1 MRDIEIHY
9 NPYKMKTTMRIE
21 GIDVCQSS
29 DYSSIKEFI
38 EHNIPLQTWIEPI
51 PYLNWNGFVD
61 EISDPENNDEV
72 HIIFS
77 GRKIDFQD
85 LQYAIEAQ
93 NAKRSEDTRVRY
105 QYEHKKVLDDKILS
119 QNIEEVVRE
128 LKSDRFRKLVK
139 QRKTQGL
146 NEKYKDLD
154 TNYKRAKEN
163 EFYIVFAGV
172 YSSGKSTLLNALIR
186 HDVLPTSSQT
196 CTSKNCRIKHNP
208 SLKNSIALT
217 CYDDDKNVVIPKQI
231 FNNDKEC
238 AEEFLKIS
246 PVEETEI
253 QELYINV
260 STMELEVDL
269 SHLYP
274 KDVSDD
280 KFTIVLIDTPGMDSA
295 QSSKNGNNRH
305 AETAL
310 EAIGMDSKPMILLC
324 ADANKYED
332 KSIGEFMR
340 EIIEQSKKEESG
352 FNDRFLFLMNKSDAI
367 EYKKQYKESAENTK
381 KRFAEYLTDP
391 SKWGI
396 GEDEEEKEM
405 QRMAEDASHF
415 VPRIFMTAARVAYAI
430 EKEAIEE
437 DDDDSEM
444 DALYETYRVFRKKVC
459 KSTPDPDYCLA
470 EYCDIPNYRKSE
482 IEIEYKNSLQ
492 KDNVQATKL
501 QCGLV
506 SVESAIKDYINRY
519 AYPIKVR
526 DLLETFEDILDDVN
540 SFTNATLEQLKQAKL
555 ELGEKNGERKEVSR
569 RKESAE
575 EKTAALKV
583 AQDKINRKLKE
594 LNGIEFDFTES
605 REVIQE
611 FVRKIHANE
620 DVKYFNDNA
629 HSGINTGQKSH
640 AEVEA
645 DIVLR
650 VNRIKKFI
658 DNKLCEINKALESI
672 KKQYDDQIKKI
683 FEVVRGTVEELE
695 KAGTLNQGEYKFT
708 DSVWWK
714 VTFGNIS
721 SEQLI
726 SDVKSSIVDGT
737 TRIVQTRNNKKDEW
751 RSSGNPFKWIGSH
764 FMDDYIG
771 VEEKID
777 GSYKAEKVT
786 QCISTYLTD
795 LYYKREQM
803 EKVAIQNLETKKQ
816 EVDNLVKRICEEVK
830 DFLEDVENQE
840 VRIEGL
846 SDSIETLNREIQK
859 SSELYAWLNCLKT
872 KIEEE

>member
-9 NPYKMKTTMRIE
+9 NPYKMKTTMCIE

-154 TNYKRAKEN
+154 ANYKRAKEN

-208 SLKNSIALT
+208 LLKNSIALT

-238 AEEFLKIS
+238 AQEFLKIS

-391 SKWGI
+391 SKWNI
-396 GEDEEEKEM
+396 GGDEEEM

-437 DDDDSEM
+437 DNDDSEM
-444 DALYETYRVFRKKVC
+444 DALYETYRAFRKKVC

-492 KDNVQATKL
+492 KDKVQATKL

-540 SFTNATLEQLKQAKL
+540 SFTNATLAQLKQAKV

-569 RKESAE
+569 RKENAE
-575 EKTAALKV
+575 EKIAALEIAKE
-583 AQDKINRKLKE
+583 KINLKAQE
-594 LNGIEFDFTES
+594 LEKIQFDSEKMNGEMKRIL
-605 REVIQE
+605 REINTDSDIQ
-611 FVRKIHANE
+611 
-620 DVKYFNDNA
+620 YFRA
-629 HSGINTGQKSH
+629 HYYSGVNTGQKSRY
-640 AEVEA
+640 EVEA
-645 DIVLR
+645 DIKS
-650 VNRIKKFI
+650 RISNIKRLLDSKVY
-658 DNKLCEINKALESI
+658 EIKQVLESV
-672 KKQYDDQIKKI
+672 KKEYDNQSQEI
-683 FEVVRGTVEELE
+683 FNMVRDTVSELVN
-695 KAGTLNQGEYKFT
+695 AGVLNQGEYKFT

-714 VTFGNIS
+714 MNLGDIS
-721 SEQLI
+721 SAQLI
-726 SDVKSSIVDGT
+726 SDVKTTVVDRT
-737 TRIVQTRNNKKDEW
+737 TRIVQTRNKKKEEW
-751 RSSGNPFKWIGSH
+751 SSSLNPFKWIGSR

-771 VEEKID
+771 VEKKVA
-777 GSYKAEKVT
+777 GSYKTEKAM
-786 QCISTYLTD
+786 QRINDYIND
-795 LYYKREQM
+795 LDEKSKQM
-803 EKVAIQNLETKKQ
+803 EEDFKNNLEIKKMEVGDLVNRILQ
-816 EVDNLVKRICEEVK
+816 EVKN
-830 DFLEDVENQE
+830 FLEDVKNQE
-840 VRIEGL
+840 LRIESL
-846 SDSIETLNREIQK
+846 SDSIENLDGEIQK
-859 SSELYAWLNCLKT
+859 NNEMYLWLNHLKT

>member
-1 MRDIEIHY
+1 
-9 NPYKMKTTMRIE
+9 MRIE

-208 SLKNSIALT
+208 SLKNKIALT

-231 FNNDKEC
+231 FDTDKEC

-391 SKWGI
+391 SKWNI
-396 GEDEEEKEM
+396 GGDEEEM

-444 DALYETYRVFRKKVC
+444 DALYETYRAFRKKVC

-492 KDNVQATKL
+492 KDKVQATKL

-540 SFTNATLEQLKQAKL
+540 SFTNATLARLKQAKV

-569 RKESAE
+569 RKENAE
-575 EKTAALKV
+575 EKIAALEI
-583 AQDKINRKLKE
+583 AQEKIRVKLDE
-594 LNGIEFDFTES
+594 LDSIHFDSEKLGNAIKRFI
-605 REVIQE
+605 RETNENTDIQ
-611 FVRKIHANE
+611 
-620 DVKYFNDNA
+620 YFRE
-629 HSGINTGQKSH
+629 HIYSGVNTGQKSRN
-640 AEVEA
+640 EVEA
-645 DIVLR
+645 DISSR
-650 VNRIKKFI
+650 IYRIKRLF
-658 DNKLCEINKALESI
+658 DSNLCKTNEVLEDM
-672 KKQYDDQIKKI
+672 KKQYDNQIQRI
-683 FEVVRGTVEELE
+683 FNVVRDSVAELE
-695 KAGTLNQGEYKFT
+695 NAGVFSQGEYKFT

-714 VTFGNIS
+714 VTLGNIS
-721 SEQLI
+721 SDQLI
-726 SDVKSSIVDGT
+726 SDVRVSIVDRT
-737 TRIVQTRNNKKDEW
+737 TRTRRVRNAKKDEW
-751 RSSGNPFKWIGSH
+751 GSSWNPFKKFGSL
-764 FMDDYIG
+764 FMESE
-771 VEEKID
+771 VEVEKKVD
-777 GSYKAEKVT
+777 GSYKTTQIMSRIINYTRDIEEKGKQMQNSFVENLDKQKEKVNELVDR
-786 QCISTYLTD
+786 IL
-795 LYYKREQM
+795 K
-803 EKVAIQNLETKKQ
+803 
-816 EVDNLVKRICEEVK
+816 EVSN
-830 DFLEDVENQE
+830 FLEDIRNQE
-840 VRIEGL
+840 MRIESLGG
-846 SDSIETLNREIQK
+846 SIIQLDEEIRNCNIT
-859 SSELYAWLNCLKT
+859 YAWLNSLKR
-872 KIEEE
+872 KIEEV

>member
-51 PYLNWNGFVD
+51 PYLNWNGFVN

-72 HIIFS
+72 RIIFS

-85 LQYAIEAQ
+85 LQYTIEAQ

-119 QNIEEVVRE
+119 QNIEEVVCE

-208 SLKNSIALT
+208 SLKNKIALT

-231 FNNDKEC
+231 FDTDKEC
-238 AEEFLKIS
+238 AEEFLRIS
-246 PVEETEI
+246 PVEVAEI
-253 QELYINV
+253 QESYINV

-295 QSSKNGNNRH
+295 QSSKNGSNRH

-391 SKWGI
+391 SKWNI
-396 GEDEEEKEM
+396 GGDEEEM

-430 EKEAIEE
+430 EKEAIKE

-444 DALYETYRVFRKKVC
+444 DALYETYRAFRKKVC

-492 KDNVQATKL
+492 KDKVQATKL

-540 SFTNATLEQLKQAKL
+540 SFTNATLAQLKQAKI
-555 ELGEKNGERKEVSR
+555 ELGEKSGERKEVSR
-569 RKESAE
+569 RKENAE
-575 EKTAALKV
+575 EKIAALEI
-583 AQDKINRKLKE
+583 AQEKIRVKLDE
-594 LNGIEFDFTES
+594 LDGIHFDSEKLGNAIKGFISE
-605 REVIQE
+605 I
-611 FVRKIHANE
+611 NE
-620 DVKYFNDNA
+620 NTDVQYFRA
-629 HSGINTGQKSH
+629 HIYSGVNTGQKSRN
-640 AEVEA
+640 EVES
-645 DIVLR
+645 DINSR
-650 VNRIKKFI
+650 IYRIKRLFDSNLYKT
-658 DNKLCEINKALESI
+658 NEVLEDM
-672 KKQYDDQIKKI
+672 KKQYDNQIQRI
-683 FEVVRGTVEELE
+683 FNVVRDSVAELE
-695 KAGTLNQGEYKFT
+695 NAGVFSQGEYKFT

-714 VTFGNIS
+714 VTLGNIS
-721 SEQLI
+721 SDQLI
-726 SDVKSSIVDGT
+726 SDVRVSIVDRT
-737 TRIVQTRNNKKDEW
+737 TRTRRVRNAKKDEW
-751 RSSGNPFKWIGSH
+751 GSSWNPFKKFGSL
-764 FMDDYIG
+764 FMESE
-771 VEEKID
+771 VEVEKKVD
-777 GSYKAEKVT
+777 GSYKTTQIMSRIINYTRDIEEKGKQMQNSFVENLNKQKEKVNELVDR
-786 QCISTYLTD
+786 IL
-795 LYYKREQM
+795 K
-803 EKVAIQNLETKKQ
+803 
-816 EVDNLVKRICEEVK
+816 EVSN
-830 DFLEDVENQE
+830 FLEDIRNQE
-840 VRIEGL
+840 MRIESLGG
-846 SDSIETLNREIQK
+846 SIIQLDEEIRNCNIT
-859 SSELYAWLNCLKT
+859 YAWLNSLKR
-872 KIEEE
+872 KIEEV

>member
-391 SKWGI
+391 SKWNI
-396 GEDEEEKEM
+396 GGDEEEM

-444 DALYETYRVFRKKVC
+444 DALYETYRAFRKKVC

-470 EYCDIPNYRKSE
+470 EYCDIPDYRKSE

-492 KDNVQATKL
+492 KDKVQATKL

-540 SFTNATLEQLKQAKL
+540 SFTNATLAQLKQAKV

-569 RKESAE
+569 RKENAE
-575 EKTAALKV
+575 EKIAALEI
-583 AQDKINRKLKE
+583 AQEKIRVKLDE
-594 LNGIEFDFTES
+594 LDSIHFDSEKLGNAIKGFI
-605 REVIQE
+605 REI
-611 FVRKIHANE
+611 NE
-620 DVKYFNDNA
+620 NTDVQYFRE
-629 HSGINTGQKSH
+629 HIYSGVNTGQKSRN
-640 AEVEA
+640 EVEA
-645 DIVLR
+645 DINSR
-650 VNRIKKFI
+650 IFRIKRLF
-658 DNKLCEINKALESI
+658 DSNLCKTNDVLEDM
-672 KKQYDDQIKKI
+672 KKQYDNQIQRI
-683 FEVVRGTVEELE
+683 FNVVRDSVAELE
-695 KAGTLNQGEYKFT
+695 NAGVFNQGEYKFT

-714 VTFGNIS
+714 VTLGNIS
-721 SEQLI
+721 SDQLI
-726 SDVKSSIVDGT
+726 SDVRVSIVNRT
-737 TRIVQTRNNKKDEW
+737 TRTRRVRNVKKDEW
-751 RSSGNPFKWIGSH
+751 GSSWNLFKKFGSL
-764 FMDDYIG
+764 FMESE
-771 VEEKID
+771 VEVVKKVD
-777 GSYKAEKVT
+777 GSYKTTQIMNRIINYTRDIDEKGKQMQNNFVENLNKQKEKVNELVDR
-786 QCISTYLTD
+786 IL
-795 LYYKREQM
+795 K
-803 EKVAIQNLETKKQ
+803 
-816 EVDNLVKRICEEVK
+816 EVSN
-830 DFLEDVENQE
+830 FLEDIRNQE
-840 VRIEGL
+840 IRIESLGG
-846 SDSIETLNREIQK
+846 SIMQLDEEIQK
-859 SSELYAWLNCLKT
+859 GNMTYAWLNSLKR
-872 KIEEE
+872 KIEEV

>member
-196 CTSKNCRIKHNP
+196 CTSKNCRIKHNS
-208 SLKNSIALT
+208 SLKNKIALT

-231 FNNDKEC
+231 FDTDKEC

-391 SKWGI
+391 SKWNI
-396 GEDEEEKEM
+396 GGDEEEM

-444 DALYETYRVFRKKVC
+444 DALYETYRAFRKKVC

-492 KDNVQATKL
+492 KDKVQATKL

-540 SFTNATLEQLKQAKL
+540 SFTNATLARLKQAKV

-569 RKESAE
+569 RKENAE
-575 EKTAALKV
+575 EKIAALEI
-583 AQDKINRKLKE
+583 AQEKIRVKLDE
-594 LNGIEFDFTES
+594 LDSIHFDSEKLGNAIKRFI
-605 REVIQE
+605 RETNENTDIQ
-611 FVRKIHANE
+611 
-620 DVKYFNDNA
+620 YFRE
-629 HSGINTGQKSH
+629 HIYSGVNTGQKSRN
-640 AEVEA
+640 EVEA
-645 DIVLR
+645 DISSR
-650 VNRIKKFI
+650 IYRIKRLF
-658 DNKLCEINKALESI
+658 DSNLCKTNEVLEDM
-672 KKQYDDQIKKI
+672 KKQYDNQIQRI
-683 FEVVRGTVEELE
+683 FNVVRDSVAELE
-695 KAGTLNQGEYKFT
+695 NAGVFSQGEYKFT

-714 VTFGNIS
+714 VTLGNIS
-721 SEQLI
+721 SDQLI
-726 SDVKSSIVDGT
+726 SDVRVSIVDRT
-737 TRIVQTRNNKKDEW
+737 TRTRRVRNAKKDEW
-751 RSSGNPFKWIGSH
+751 GSSWNPFKKFGSL
-764 FMDDYIG
+764 FMESE
-771 VEEKID
+771 VEVEKKVD
-777 GSYKAEKVT
+777 GSYKTTQIMSRIINYTRDIEEKGKQMQNSFVENLDKQKEKVNELVDR
-786 QCISTYLTD
+786 IL
-795 LYYKREQM
+795 K
-803 EKVAIQNLETKKQ
+803 
-816 EVDNLVKRICEEVK
+816 EVSN
-830 DFLEDVENQE
+830 FLEDIRNQE
-840 VRIEGL
+840 MRIESLGG
-846 SDSIETLNREIQK
+846 SIIQLDEEIRNCNIT
-859 SSELYAWLNCLKT
+859 YAWLNSLKR
-872 KIEEE
+872 KIEEV

>member
-208 SLKNSIALT
+208 SLKNKIALT

-231 FNNDKEC
+231 FDTDKEC

-391 SKWGI
+391 SKWNI
-396 GEDEEEKEM
+396 GGDEEEM

-444 DALYETYRVFRKKVC
+444 DALYETYRAFRKKVC

-492 KDNVQATKL
+492 KDKVQATKL

-540 SFTNATLEQLKQAKL
+540 SFTNATLARLKQAKV

-569 RKESAE
+569 RKENAE
-575 EKTAALKV
+575 EKIAALEI
-583 AQDKINRKLKE
+583 AQEKIRVKLDE
-594 LNGIEFDFTES
+594 LDSIHFDSEKLGNAIKGFI
-605 REVIQE
+605 RETNENTDIQ
-611 FVRKIHANE
+611 
-620 DVKYFNDNA
+620 YFRE
-629 HSGINTGQKSH
+629 HIYSGVNTGQKSRN
-640 AEVEA
+640 EVEA
-645 DIVLR
+645 DISSR
-650 VNRIKKFI
+650 IYRIKRLF
-658 DNKLCEINKALESI
+658 DSNLCKTNEVLEDM
-672 KKQYDDQIKKI
+672 KKQYDNQIQRI
-683 FEVVRGTVEELE
+683 FNVVRDSVAELE
-695 KAGTLNQGEYKFT
+695 NAGVFSQGEYKFT

-714 VTFGNIS
+714 VTLGNIS
-721 SEQLI
+721 SDQLI
-726 SDVKSSIVDGT
+726 SDVRVSIVDRT
-737 TRIVQTRNNKKDEW
+737 TRTRRVRNAKKDEW
-751 RSSGNPFKWIGSH
+751 GSSWNPFKKFGSL
-764 FMDDYIG
+764 FMESE
-771 VEEKID
+771 VEVEKKVD
-777 GSYKAEKVT
+777 GSYKTTQIMSRIINYTRDIEEKGKQMQNSFVENLDKQKEKVNELVDR
-786 QCISTYLTD
+786 IL
-795 LYYKREQM
+795 K
-803 EKVAIQNLETKKQ
+803 
-816 EVDNLVKRICEEVK
+816 EVSN
-830 DFLEDVENQE
+830 FLEDIRNQE
-840 VRIEGL
+840 IDE
-846 SDSIETLNREIQK
+846 EIRNCNIT
-859 SSELYAWLNCLKT
+859 YAWLNSLKR
-872 KIEEE
+872 KIEEV

>member
-196 CTSKNCRIKHNP
+196 CTSKNCRIKHNS
-208 SLKNSIALT
+208 SLKNKIALT

-231 FNNDKEC
+231 FDTDKEC
-238 AEEFLKIS
+238 AEEFLRIS
-246 PVEETEI
+246 PVEVAEI
-253 QELYINV
+253 QESYINV

-295 QSSKNGNNRH
+295 QSSKNGSNRH
-305 AETAL
+305 AKTAL
-310 EAIGMDSKPMILLC
+310 EAIGMDSKPMVILC
-324 ADANKYED
+324 ADANKYQD

-352 FNDRFLFLMNKSDAI
+352 FNDRFLFLMNKSDLI

-381 KRFAEYLTDP
+381 KRFAEYLIDP
-391 SKWGI
+391 SKWNI
-396 GEDEEEKEM
+396 GGDEEEM

-430 EKEAIEE
+430 EKEAIEA

-444 DALYETYRVFRKKVC
+444 DALYETYRAFRKKVC

-492 KDNVQATKL
+492 KDKVQATKL
-501 QCGLV
+501 QCGLI
-506 SVESAIKDYINRY
+506 SVEFAIKDYINRY

-540 SFTNATLEQLKQAKL
+540 SFTNATLAQLKQAKI

-575 EKTAALKV
+575 EKIAALEIAKE
-583 AQDKINRKLKE
+583 KINLKAQE
-594 LNGIEFDFTES
+594 LEKIQFDSEKMNGEMKRIL
-605 REVIQE
+605 REINTDSDIQ
-611 FVRKIHANE
+611 
-620 DVKYFNDNA
+620 YFRA
-629 HSGINTGQKSH
+629 HCYSGVNTGQKSRY
-640 AEVEA
+640 EVEA
-645 DIVLR
+645 DIKS
-650 VNRIKKFI
+650 RISNIKRLLDSKVY
-658 DNKLCEINKALESI
+658 EIKHVLESI
-672 KKQYDDQIKKI
+672 KKEYDNQSQEI
-683 FEVVRGTVEELE
+683 FNMVRDTVSELVN
-695 KAGTLNQGEYKFT
+695 AGVLNQGEYKFT

-714 VTFGNIS
+714 MNLGDIS
-721 SEQLI
+721 SAQLI
-726 SDVKSSIVDGT
+726 SDVKTTVVDRT
-737 TRIVQTRNNKKDEW
+737 TRIVQTRNKKKEEW
-751 RSSGNPFKWIGSH
+751 SSSFNPFKWIGSH

-771 VEEKID
+771 VEKKVA
-777 GSYKAEKVT
+777 GSYKTEKAM
-786 QCISTYLTD
+786 QRINDYIND
-795 LYYKREQM
+795 LDEKSKQM
-803 EKVAIQNLETKKQ
+803 EEDFKNNLEIKKMEVGDLVNRILQ
-816 EVDNLVKRICEEVK
+816 EVKN
-830 DFLEDVENQE
+830 FLEDVKNQE
-840 VRIEGL
+840 LRIESL
-846 SDSIETLNREIQK
+846 SDSIENLDGEIQK
-859 SSELYAWLNCLKT
+859 NNEMYLWLNHLKT

>member
-1 MRDIEIHY
+1 MKDIEIHY
-9 NPYKMKTTMRIE
+9 NPYKMKTTMYIE

-29 DYSSIKEFI
+29 DYSSIREFI
-38 EHNIPLQTWIEPI
+38 ENGIPLQTWIEPI

-85 LQYAIEAQ
+85 LQHSIDAQ

-105 QYEHKKVLDDKILS
+105 QYEHKKVLDDRVLS
-119 QNIEEVVRE
+119 QNIEEVVHE
-128 LKSDRFRKLVK
+128 LKSDRFRKLVE

-146 NEKYKDLD
+146 NKKYKDLEL
-154 TNYKRAKEN
+154 NYKRAKEN

-172 YSSGKSTLLNALIR
+172 YSSGKSTLLNVLMR

-208 SLKNSIALT
+208 SLKKRIALT
-217 CYDDDKNVVIPKQI
+217 CYDNDKNVVIPKQI
-231 FNNDKEC
+231 FDNDKEC
-238 AEEFLKIS
+238 AEEFLRIS

-253 QELYINV
+253 QGSYINV

-295 QSSKNGNNRH
+295 QSSKNGSNRH

-310 EAIGMDSKPMILLC
+310 EAIGMDSKPMVILC
-324 ADANKYED
+324 ADANKYQD

-352 FNDRFLFLMNKSDAI
+352 FNDRFLFLMNKSDLI

-391 SKWGI
+391 SKWNI
-396 GEDEEEKEM
+396 GGDEEEI
-405 QRMAEDASHF
+405 QRIADDASHF

-430 EKEAIEE
+430 EKGAIEDDE
-437 DDDDSEM
+437 DDCEI

-459 KSTPDPDYCLA
+459 KSIPDSDYCLA

-492 KDNVQATKL
+492 QKDKVQATKL

-526 DLLETFEDILDDVN
+526 DLLETFEDILDDVD
-540 SFTNATLEQLKQAKL
+540 SFTNATPVQLKQAKI
-555 ELGEKNGERKEVSR
+555 ELGERSGERKEVSR
-569 RKESAE
+569 RKENAE
-575 EKTAALKV
+575 EKIAALEIAQKKIKV
-583 AQDKINRKLKE
+583 KLDELDGIHFDSEKLGYAIKGFISEINE
-594 LNGIEFDFTES
+594 NTDVQYF
-605 REVIQE
+605 REHI
-611 FVRKIHANE
+611 
-620 DVKYFNDNA
+620 Y
-629 HSGINTGQKSH
+629 SGVNTGQKSRN
-640 AEVEA
+640 EVEA
-645 DIVLR
+645 DINSR
-650 VNRIKKFI
+650 ICRIKELFDSNLYKT
-658 DNKLCEINKALESI
+658 NEVLEDM
-672 KKQYDDQIKKI
+672 KKQYDSQIQRI
-683 FEVVRGTVEELE
+683 FNVVRDSVAELE
-695 KAGTLNQGEYKFT
+695 NAGVFNQGEYKFT

-714 VTFGNIS
+714 VTLGNIS
-721 SEQLI
+721 SDQLI
-726 SDVKSSIVDGT
+726 SDVRVSIVDRT
-737 TRIVQTRNNKKDEW
+737 TRTRRVRNAKKDEW
-751 RSSGNPFKWIGSH
+751 GSSWNPFKKLGSL
-764 FMDDYIG
+764 FMESE
-771 VEEKID
+771 VEVEKKVD
-777 GSYKAEKVT
+777 GSYKTTQIMGRIINYTRDIEEKGKQMQKSFVENLNKQKEKVNELVDR
-786 QCISTYLTD
+786 IL
-795 LYYKREQM
+795 M
-803 EKVAIQNLETKKQ
+803 EVSN
-816 EVDNLVKRICEEVK
+816 
-830 DFLEDVENQE
+830 FLEDIRNQE
-840 VRIEGL
+840 MRIESLGG
-846 SDSIETLNREIQK
+846 SIIQLDEEIQNCNIT
-859 SSELYAWLNCLKT
+859 YAWLDSLKR
-872 KIEEE
+872 KIEEV

>member
-1 MRDIEIHY
+1 
-9 NPYKMKTTMRIE
+9 MRIE

-105 QYEHKKVLDDKILS
+105 QYEHKKVLDDRILS

-196 CTSKNCRIKHNP
+196 CTSKNCRIKHNR
-208 SLKNSIALT
+208 SLKNKIALT

-231 FNNDKEC
+231 FDTDKEC

-391 SKWGI
+391 SKWNI
-396 GEDEEEKEM
+396 GGDEEEM

-444 DALYETYRVFRKKVC
+444 DALYETYRAFRKKVC

-492 KDNVQATKL
+492 IDKVQATKL

-540 SFTNATLEQLKQAKL
+540 SFTNATLARLKQAKV

-569 RKESAE
+569 RKENAE
-575 EKTAALKV
+575 EKIAALEI
-583 AQDKINRKLKE
+583 AQEKIRVKLDE
-594 LNGIEFDFTES
+594 LDSIHFDSEKLGNAIKGFI
-605 REVIQE
+605 REINENTDIQ
-611 FVRKIHANE
+611 
-620 DVKYFNDNA
+620 YFRE
-629 HSGINTGQKSH
+629 HIYSGVNTGQKSRN
-640 AEVEA
+640 EVEA
-645 DIVLR
+645 DISSR
-650 VNRIKKFI
+650 IYRIKRLF
-658 DNKLCEINKALESI
+658 DSNLCKTNEVLEDM
-672 KKQYDDQIKKI
+672 KKQYDNQIQRI
-683 FEVVRGTVEELE
+683 FNVVRDSVAELE
-695 KAGTLNQGEYKFT
+695 NAGVFSQGEYKFT

-714 VTFGNIS
+714 VTLGNIS
-721 SEQLI
+721 SDQLI
-726 SDVKSSIVDGT
+726 SDVRVSIVDRT
-737 TRIVQTRNNKKDEW
+737 TRTRRVRNAKKDEW
-751 RSSGNPFKWIGSH
+751 GSSWNPFKKFGSL
-764 FMDDYIG
+764 FMESE
-771 VEEKID
+771 VEVEKKVD
-777 GSYKAEKVT
+777 GSYKTTQIMSRIINYTRDIEEKGKQMQNSFVENLDKQKEKVNELVDR
-786 QCISTYLTD
+786 IL
-795 LYYKREQM
+795 K
-803 EKVAIQNLETKKQ
+803 
-816 EVDNLVKRICEEVK
+816 EVSN
-830 DFLEDVENQE
+830 FLEDIRNQE
-840 VRIEGL
+840 MRIESLGG
-846 SDSIETLNREIQK
+846 SIIQLDEEIRNCNIT
-859 SSELYAWLNCLKT
+859 YAWLNSLKR
-872 KIEEE
+872 KIEEV

>member
-295 QSSKNGNNRH
+295 QSSKNGSNRH

-391 SKWGI
+391 SKWNI
-396 GEDEEEKEM
+396 GGDEEEM

-430 EKEAIEE
+430 EKLVLEA
-437 DDDDSEM
+437 
-444 DALYETYRVFRKKVC
+444 
-459 KSTPDPDYCLA
+459 
-470 EYCDIPNYRKSE
+470 
-482 IEIEYKNSLQ
+482 
-492 KDNVQATKL
+492 
-501 QCGLV
+501 
-506 SVESAIKDYINRY
+506 
-519 AYPIKVR
+519 
-526 DLLETFEDILDDVN
+526 
-540 SFTNATLEQLKQAKL
+540 
-555 ELGEKNGERKEVSR
+555 
-569 RKESAE
+569 
-575 EKTAALKV
+575 
-583 AQDKINRKLKE
+583 
-594 LNGIEFDFTES
+594 
-605 REVIQE
+605 
-611 FVRKIHANE
+611 
-620 DVKYFNDNA
+620 
-629 HSGINTGQKSH
+629 
-640 AEVEA
+640 
-645 DIVLR
+645 
-650 VNRIKKFI
+650 
-658 DNKLCEINKALESI
+658 
-672 KKQYDDQIKKI
+672 
-683 FEVVRGTVEELE
+683 
-695 KAGTLNQGEYKFT
+695 
-708 DSVWWK
+708 
-714 VTFGNIS
+714 
-721 SEQLI
+721 
-726 SDVKSSIVDGT
+726 
-737 TRIVQTRNNKKDEW
+737 
-751 RSSGNPFKWIGSH
+751 
-764 FMDDYIG
+764 
-771 VEEKID
+771 
-777 GSYKAEKVT
+777 
-786 QCISTYLTD
+786 
-795 LYYKREQM
+795 
-803 EKVAIQNLETKKQ
+803 
-816 EVDNLVKRICEEVK
+816 
-830 DFLEDVENQE
+830 
-840 VRIEGL
+840 
-846 SDSIETLNREIQK
+846 
-859 SSELYAWLNCLKT
+859 
-872 KIEEE
+872 

>member
-208 SLKNSIALT
+208 SLKNKIALT

-231 FNNDKEC
+231 FDTDKEC

-295 QSSKNGNNRH
+295 QSSKNGNNW
-305 AETAL
+305 
-310 EAIGMDSKPMILLC
+310 C
-324 ADANKYED
+324 
-332 KSIGEFMR
+332 
-340 EIIEQSKKEESG
+340 
-352 FNDRFLFLMNKSDAI
+352 
-367 EYKKQYKESAENTK
+367 
-381 KRFAEYLTDP
+381 
-391 SKWGI
+391 
-396 GEDEEEKEM
+396 
-405 QRMAEDASHF
+405 
-415 VPRIFMTAARVAYAI
+415 
-430 EKEAIEE
+430 
-437 DDDDSEM
+437 
-444 DALYETYRVFRKKVC
+444 
-459 KSTPDPDYCLA
+459 
-470 EYCDIPNYRKSE
+470 
-482 IEIEYKNSLQ
+482 
-492 KDNVQATKL
+492 
-501 QCGLV
+501 
-506 SVESAIKDYINRY
+506 
-519 AYPIKVR
+519 
-526 DLLETFEDILDDVN
+526 
-540 SFTNATLEQLKQAKL
+540 
-555 ELGEKNGERKEVSR
+555 
-569 RKESAE
+569 
-575 EKTAALKV
+575 
-583 AQDKINRKLKE
+583 
-594 LNGIEFDFTES
+594 
-605 REVIQE
+605 
-611 FVRKIHANE
+611 
-620 DVKYFNDNA
+620 
-629 HSGINTGQKSH
+629 
-640 AEVEA
+640 
-645 DIVLR
+645 
-650 VNRIKKFI
+650 
-658 DNKLCEINKALESI
+658 
-672 KKQYDDQIKKI
+672 
-683 FEVVRGTVEELE
+683 
-695 KAGTLNQGEYKFT
+695 
-708 DSVWWK
+708 
-714 VTFGNIS
+714 
-721 SEQLI
+721 
-726 SDVKSSIVDGT
+726 
-737 TRIVQTRNNKKDEW
+737 
-751 RSSGNPFKWIGSH
+751 
-764 FMDDYIG
+764 
-771 VEEKID
+771 
-777 GSYKAEKVT
+777 
-786 QCISTYLTD
+786 
-795 LYYKREQM
+795 
-803 EKVAIQNLETKKQ
+803 
-816 EVDNLVKRICEEVK
+816 
-830 DFLEDVENQE
+830 
-840 VRIEGL
+840 
-846 SDSIETLNREIQK
+846 
-859 SSELYAWLNCLKT
+859 
-872 KIEEE
+872 

>member
-1 MRDIEIHY
+1 
-9 NPYKMKTTMRIE
+9 MRIE

-208 SLKNSIALT
+208 SLKNKIALT

-231 FNNDKEC
+231 FDTDKEC
-238 AEEFLKIS
+238 AEEFLRIS
-246 PVEETEI
+246 PVEVAEI
-253 QELYINV
+253 QESYINV

-295 QSSKNGNNRH
+295 QSSKNGSNRH

-391 SKWGI
+391 SKWNI
-396 GEDEEEKEM
+396 GGDEEEM

-444 DALYETYRVFRKKVC
+444 DALYETYRAFRKKVC

-492 KDNVQATKL
+492 KDKVQATKL

-540 SFTNATLEQLKQAKL
+540 SFTNATLAQLKQAKV

-569 RKESAE
+569 RKENAE
-575 EKTAALKV
+575 EKIAALEI
-583 AQDKINRKLKE
+583 AQEKIRVKLDE
-594 LNGIEFDFTES
+594 LDSIHFDSEKLGNAIKGFI
-605 REVIQE
+605 REI
-611 FVRKIHANE
+611 NE
-620 DVKYFNDNA
+620 NTDVQYFRE
-629 HSGINTGQKSH
+629 HIYSGVNTGQKSRN
-640 AEVEA
+640 EVEA
-645 DIVLR
+645 DINSR
-650 VNRIKKFI
+650 IFRIKRLF
-658 DNKLCEINKALESI
+658 DSNLCKTNDVLEDM
-672 KKQYDDQIKKI
+672 KKQYDNQIQRI
-683 FEVVRGTVEELE
+683 FNVVRDSVAELE
-695 KAGTLNQGEYKFT
+695 NAGVFSQGEYKFT

-714 VTFGNIS
+714 VTLGNIS
-721 SEQLI
+721 SDQLI
-726 SDVKSSIVDGT
+726 SDVRVSIVDRT
-737 TRIVQTRNNKKDEW
+737 TRTRRVRNAKKDEW
-751 RSSGNPFKWIGSH
+751 GSSWNPFKKFGSL
-764 FMDDYIG
+764 FMESE
-771 VEEKID
+771 VEVEKKVD
-777 GSYKAEKVT
+777 GSYKTTQIMSRIINYTRDIEEKGKQMQNSFVENLDKQKEKVNELVDR
-786 QCISTYLTD
+786 IL
-795 LYYKREQM
+795 K
-803 EKVAIQNLETKKQ
+803 
-816 EVDNLVKRICEEVK
+816 EVSN
-830 DFLEDVENQE
+830 FLEDIRNQE
-840 VRIEGL
+840 MRIESLGG
-846 SDSIETLNREIQK
+846 SIIQLDEEIRNCNIT
-859 SSELYAWLNCLKT
+859 YAWLNSLKR
-872 KIEEE
+872 KIEEV

>member
-396 GEDEEEKEM
+396 GEDQEEKEM

-444 DALYETYRVFRKKVC
+444 DALYETYRAFRKKVC

-492 KDNVQATKL
+492 KDKVQATKL

-540 SFTNATLEQLKQAKL
+540 SFTNATLARLKQAKV

-569 RKESAE
+569 RKENAE
-575 EKTAALKV
+575 EKIAALEI
-583 AQDKINRKLKE
+583 AQEKIRVKLDE
-594 LNGIEFDFTES
+594 LDSIHFDSEKLGNAIKGFI
-605 REVIQE
+605 REINENTDIQ
-611 FVRKIHANE
+611 
-620 DVKYFNDNA
+620 YFRE
-629 HSGINTGQKSH
+629 HIYSGVNTGQKSRN
-640 AEVEA
+640 EVEA
-645 DIVLR
+645 DISSR
-650 VNRIKKFI
+650 IYRIKRLF
-658 DNKLCEINKALESI
+658 DSNLCKTNEVLEDM
-672 KKQYDDQIKKI
+672 KKQYDNQIQRI
-683 FEVVRGTVEELE
+683 FNVVRDSVAELE
-695 KAGTLNQGEYKFT
+695 NAGVFSQGEYKFT

-714 VTFGNIS
+714 VTLGNIS
-721 SEQLI
+721 SDQLI
-726 SDVKSSIVDGT
+726 SDVRVSIVDRT
-737 TRIVQTRNNKKDEW
+737 TRTRRVRNAKKDEW
-751 RSSGNPFKWIGSH
+751 GSSWNPFKKFGSL
-764 FMDDYIG
+764 FMESE
-771 VEEKID
+771 VEVEKKVD
-777 GSYKAEKVT
+777 GSYKTTQIMSRIINYTRDIEEKGKQMQNSFVENLDKQKEKVNELVDR
-786 QCISTYLTD
+786 IL
-795 LYYKREQM
+795 K
-803 EKVAIQNLETKKQ
+803 
-816 EVDNLVKRICEEVK
+816 EVSN
-830 DFLEDVENQE
+830 FLEDIRNQE
-840 VRIEGL
+840 MRIESLGG
-846 SDSIETLNREIQK
+846 SIIQLDEEIRNCNIT
-859 SSELYAWLNCLKT
+859 YA
-872 KIEEE
+872 

>member
-1 MRDIEIHY
+1 MKDIEIHY
-9 NPYKMKTTMRIE
+9 NPYKMKTTMYIE

-29 DYSSIKEFI
+29 DYSSIREFI
-38 EHNIPLQTWIEPI
+38 ENGIPLQTWIEPI

-85 LQYAIEAQ
+85 LQHSIDAQ

-105 QYEHKKVLDDKILS
+105 QYEHKKVLDDRVLS
-119 QNIEEVVRE
+119 QNIEEVVHE
-128 LKSDRFRKLVK
+128 LKSDRFRKLVE

-146 NEKYKDLD
+146 NKKYKDLEL
-154 TNYKRAKEN
+154 NYKRAKEN

-172 YSSGKSTLLNALIR
+172 YSSGKSTLLNVLMR

-208 SLKNSIALT
+208 SLKKRIALT
-217 CYDDDKNVVIPKQI
+217 CYDNDKNVVIPKQI
-231 FNNDKEC
+231 FDNDKEC
-238 AEEFLKIS
+238 AEEFLRIS

-253 QELYINV
+253 QGSYINV

-295 QSSKNGNNRH
+295 QSSKNGSNRH

-310 EAIGMDSKPMILLC
+310 EAIGMDSKPMVILC
-324 ADANKYED
+324 ADANKYQD

-352 FNDRFLFLMNKSDAI
+352 FNDRFLFLMNKSDLI

-391 SKWGI
+391 SKWNI
-396 GEDEEEKEM
+396 GGDEEEI
-405 QRMAEDASHF
+405 QRIADDASHF

-430 EKEAIEE
+430 EKGAIEDDE
-437 DDDDSEM
+437 DDCEI

-459 KSTPDPDYCLA
+459 KSIPDSDYCLA

-492 KDNVQATKL
+492 QKDKVQATKL

-526 DLLETFEDILDDVN
+526 DLLETFEDILDDVD
-540 SFTNATLEQLKQAKL
+540 SFTNATLVQLKQAKI
-555 ELGEKNGERKEVSR
+555 ELGERSGERKEVSR
-569 RKESAE
+569 RKENAE
-575 EKTAALKV
+575 EKIAALEIAQKKIKV
-583 AQDKINRKLKE
+583 KLDELDGIHFDSEKLGYAIKGFISEINE
-594 LNGIEFDFTES
+594 NTDVQYF
-605 REVIQE
+605 REHI
-611 FVRKIHANE
+611 
-620 DVKYFNDNA
+620 Y
-629 HSGINTGQKSH
+629 SGVNTGQKSRN
-640 AEVEA
+640 EVEA
-645 DIVLR
+645 DINSR
-650 VNRIKKFI
+650 ICRIKELFDSNLYKT
-658 DNKLCEINKALESI
+658 NEVLEDM
-672 KKQYDDQIKKI
+672 KKQYDSQIQRI
-683 FEVVRGTVEELE
+683 FNVVRDSVAELE
-695 KAGTLNQGEYKFT
+695 NAGVFNQGEYKFT

-714 VTFGNIS
+714 VTLGNIS
-721 SEQLI
+721 SDQLI
-726 SDVKSSIVDGT
+726 SDVRVSIVDRT
-737 TRIVQTRNNKKDEW
+737 TRTRRVRNAKKDEW
-751 RSSGNPFKWIGSH
+751 GSSWNPFKKLGSL
-764 FMDDYIG
+764 FMESE
-771 VEEKID
+771 VEVEKKVD
-777 GSYKAEKVT
+777 GSYKTTQIMGRIINYTRDIEEKGKQMQKSFVENLNKQKEKVNELVDR
-786 QCISTYLTD
+786 IL
-795 LYYKREQM
+795 M
-803 EKVAIQNLETKKQ
+803 EVSN
-816 EVDNLVKRICEEVK
+816 
-830 DFLEDVENQE
+830 FLEDIRNQE
-840 VRIEGL
+840 MRIESLGG
-846 SDSIETLNREIQK
+846 SIIQLDEEIQNCNIT
-859 SSELYAWLNCLKT
+859 YAWLDSLKR
-872 KIEEE
+872 KIEEV

>member
-1 MRDIEIHY
+1 
-9 NPYKMKTTMRIE
+9 MRIE

-85 LQYAIEAQ
+85 LQYAIETQ

-119 QNIEEVVRE
+119 QNIEEVVSE
-128 LKSDRFRKLVK
+128 LKSDKFRKLVK

-208 SLKNSIALT
+208 SLKNKIALT

-231 FNNDKEC
+231 FDTDKEC
-238 AEEFLKIS
+238 AEEFLRIS

-253 QELYINV
+253 QESHINV

-274 KDVSDD
+274 KDVSED
-280 KFTIVLIDTPGMDSA
+280 KFTLVLIDTPGMDSA
-295 QSSKNGNNRH
+295 QSSNNGSNRH

-324 ADANKYED
+324 VDANTYED
-332 KSIGEFMR
+332 KSIGEFVR

-396 GEDEEEKEM
+396 GEDEEEKEI
-405 QRMAEDASHF
+405 QQMAEDASHF
-415 VPRIFMTAARVAYAI
+415 VPRIFMTTARVAYAI
-430 EKEAIEE
+430 QKGAFEE
-437 DDDDSEM
+437 DDENSEL
-444 DALYETYRVFRKKVC
+444 DALYFTYSPFRKKVC
-459 KSTPDPDYCLA
+459 KSTPDTDYCLA
-470 EYCDIPNYRKSE
+470 RYCDIPNYRKNE
-482 IEIEYKNSLQ
+482 IEIEYKKALEQ
-492 KDNVQATKL
+492 KDIVKATEL

-506 SVESAIKDYINRY
+506 SVEIAIKDYINRY

-540 SFTNATLEQLKQAKL
+540 SFTNATLAQLKQAKI

-569 RKESAE
+569 RKENAE
-575 EKTAALKV
+575 EKIAALEIAKEKINLK
-583 AQDKINRKLKE
+583 AQDLEKIQFDSEKMNGEMRRILKE
-594 LNGIEFDFTES
+594 INADS
-605 REVIQE
+605 DIQ
-611 FVRKIHANE
+611 
-620 DVKYFNDNA
+620 YFRA
-629 HSGINTGQKSH
+629 HQYSGVNTGQKSRY
-640 AEVEA
+640 EVEA
-645 DIVLR
+645 DIES
-650 VNRIKKFI
+650 RISNIKRLL
-658 DNKLCEINKALESI
+658 DSKLYEIKQALGSI
-672 KKQYDDQIKKI
+672 KKEYDNQSQEI
-683 FEVVRGTVEELE
+683 FNMVRDTVGELE
-695 KAGTLNQGEYKFT
+695 NAGVLNQGEYKFT

-714 VTFGNIS
+714 MNLGDIS
-721 SEQLI
+721 SAQLV
-726 SDVKSSIVDGT
+726 SDVKTTVVDRT
-737 TRIVQTRNNKKDEW
+737 TRIVQTRNKKKEEW
-751 RSSGNPFKWIGSH
+751 SSSLNPLKWIGSH

-771 VEEKID
+771 VEKKVS
-777 GSYKAEKVT
+777 GSYKTEKVMHR
-786 QCISTYLTD
+786 INNYIND
-795 LYYKREQM
+795 LDKKSKQM
-803 EKVAIQNLETKKQ
+803 EADFKNNLENKKKEVRDLVNRILQ
-816 EVDNLVKRICEEVK
+816 EVKN
-830 DFLEDVENQE
+830 FLEDIRKQE
-840 VRIEGL
+840 LRIESL
-846 SDSIETLNREIQK
+846 SDSIENLDEEIQK
-859 SSELYAWLNCLKT
+859 NNEMYLWLNHLKT

>member
-1 MRDIEIHY
+1 
-9 NPYKMKTTMRIE
+9 MRIE

-119 QNIEEVVRE
+119 QNIEEVVCE

-208 SLKNSIALT
+208 SLKNKIALT

-231 FNNDKEC
+231 FDTDKEC

-391 SKWGI
+391 SKWNI
-396 GEDEEEKEM
+396 GGDEEEM

-444 DALYETYRVFRKKVC
+444 DALYETYRAFRKKVC

-492 KDNVQATKL
+492 KDKVQATKL

-540 SFTNATLEQLKQAKL
+540 SFTNATLARLKQAKV

-569 RKESAE
+569 RKENAE
-575 EKTAALKV
+575 EKIAALEI
-583 AQDKINRKLKE
+583 AQEKIRVKLDE
-594 LNGIEFDFTES
+594 LDSIHFDSEKLGNAIKGFI
-605 REVIQE
+605 REINENTDIQ
-611 FVRKIHANE
+611 
-620 DVKYFNDNA
+620 YFRE
-629 HSGINTGQKSH
+629 HIYSGVNTGQKSRN
-640 AEVEA
+640 EVEA
-645 DIVLR
+645 DISSR
-650 VNRIKKFI
+650 IYRIKRLF
-658 DNKLCEINKALESI
+658 DSNLCKTNEVLEDM
-672 KKQYDDQIKKI
+672 KKQYDNQIQRI
-683 FEVVRGTVEELE
+683 FNVVRDSVAELE
-695 KAGTLNQGEYKFT
+695 NAGVFSQGEYKFT

-714 VTFGNIS
+714 VTLGNIS
-721 SEQLI
+721 SDQLI
-726 SDVKSSIVDGT
+726 SDVRVSIVDRT
-737 TRIVQTRNNKKDEW
+737 TRTRRVRNAKKDEW
-751 RSSGNPFKWIGSH
+751 GSSWNPFKKFGSL
-764 FMDDYIG
+764 FMESE
-771 VEEKID
+771 VEVEKKVD
-777 GSYKAEKVT
+777 GSYKTTQIMSRIINYTRDIEEKGKQMQNSFVENLDKQKEKVNELVDR
-786 QCISTYLTD
+786 IL
-795 LYYKREQM
+795 K
-803 EKVAIQNLETKKQ
+803 
-816 EVDNLVKRICEEVK
+816 EVSN
-830 DFLEDVENQE
+830 FLEDIRNQE
-840 VRIEGL
+840 MRIESLGG
-846 SDSIETLNREIQK
+846 SIIQLDEEIRNCNIT
-859 SSELYAWLNCLKT
+859 YAWLNSLKR
-872 KIEEE
+872 KIEEV

>member
-1 MRDIEIHY
+1 
-9 NPYKMKTTMRIE
+9 MRIE

-391 SKWGI
+391 SKWNI
-396 GEDEEEKEM
+396 GGDEEEM

-444 DALYETYRVFRKKVC
+444 DALYETYRAFRKKVC

-492 KDNVQATKL
+492 KDKVQATKL

-540 SFTNATLEQLKQAKL
+540 SFTNATLAQLKQAKV

-569 RKESAE
+569 RKENAE
-575 EKTAALKV
+575 EKIAALEI
-583 AQDKINRKLKE
+583 AQEKIRVKLDE
-594 LNGIEFDFTES
+594 LDRIHFDSEKLGNAIKGFI
-605 REVIQE
+605 REI
-611 FVRKIHANE
+611 NE
-620 DVKYFNDNA
+620 NTDVQYFRE
-629 HSGINTGQKSH
+629 HIYSGVNTGQKSRN
-640 AEVEA
+640 EVEA
-645 DIVLR
+645 DINSR
-650 VNRIKKFI
+650 IFRIKRLF
-658 DNKLCEINKALESI
+658 DSNLCKTNDVLEDM
-672 KKQYDDQIKKI
+672 KKQYDNQIQRI
-683 FEVVRGTVEELE
+683 FNVVRDSVAELE
-695 KAGTLNQGEYKFT
+695 NAGVFNQGEYKFT

-714 VTFGNIS
+714 VTLGNIS
-721 SEQLI
+721 SDQLI
-726 SDVKSSIVDGT
+726 SDVRVSIVNRT
-737 TRIVQTRNNKKDEW
+737 TRTRRVRNVKKDEW
-751 RSSGNPFKWIGSH
+751 GSSWNLFKKFGSL
-764 FMDDYIG
+764 FMESE
-771 VEEKID
+771 VEVVKKVD
-777 GSYKAEKVT
+777 GSYKTTQIMNRIINYTRDIDEKGKQMQNNFVENLNKQKEKVNELVDR
-786 QCISTYLTD
+786 IL
-795 LYYKREQM
+795 K
-803 EKVAIQNLETKKQ
+803 
-816 EVDNLVKRICEEVK
+816 EVSN
-830 DFLEDVENQE
+830 FLEDIRNQE
-840 VRIEGL
+840 IRIESLGG
-846 SDSIETLNREIQK
+846 SIMQLDEEIQK
-859 SSELYAWLNCLKT
+859 GNMTYAWLNSLKR
-872 KIEEE
+872 KIEEV

>member
-1 MRDIEIHY
+1 
-9 NPYKMKTTMRIE
+9 MRIE

-208 SLKNSIALT
+208 SLKNKIALT

-231 FNNDKEC
+231 FDTDKEC

-391 SKWGI
+391 SKWNI
-396 GEDEEEKEM
+396 GGDEEEM

-444 DALYETYRVFRKKVC
+444 DALYETYRAFRKKVC

-492 KDNVQATKL
+492 IDKVQATKL

-540 SFTNATLEQLKQAKL
+540 SFTNATLARLKQAKV

-569 RKESAE
+569 RKENAE
-575 EKTAALKV
+575 EKIAALEI
-583 AQDKINRKLKE
+583 AQEKIRVKLDE
-594 LNGIEFDFTES
+594 LDSIHFDSEKLGNAIKGFI
-605 REVIQE
+605 REINENTDIQ
-611 FVRKIHANE
+611 
-620 DVKYFNDNA
+620 YFRE
-629 HSGINTGQKSH
+629 HIYSGVNTGQKSRN
-640 AEVEA
+640 EVEA
-645 DIVLR
+645 DISSR
-650 VNRIKKFI
+650 IYRIKRLF
-658 DNKLCEINKALESI
+658 DSNLCKTNEVLEDM
-672 KKQYDDQIKKI
+672 KKQYDNQIQRI
-683 FEVVRGTVEELE
+683 FNVVRDSVAELE
-695 KAGTLNQGEYKFT
+695 NAGVFSQGEYKFT

-714 VTFGNIS
+714 VTLGNIS
-721 SEQLI
+721 SDQLI
-726 SDVKSSIVDGT
+726 SDVRVSIVDRT
-737 TRIVQTRNNKKDEW
+737 TRTRRVRNAKKDEW
-751 RSSGNPFKWIGSH
+751 GSSWNPFKKFGSL
-764 FMDDYIG
+764 FMESE
-771 VEEKID
+771 VEVEKKVD
-777 GSYKAEKVT
+777 GSYKTTQIMSRIINYTRDIEEKGKQMQNSFVENLDKQKEKVNELVDR
-786 QCISTYLTD
+786 IL
-795 LYYKREQM
+795 K
-803 EKVAIQNLETKKQ
+803 
-816 EVDNLVKRICEEVK
+816 EVSN
-830 DFLEDVENQE
+830 FLEDIRNQE
-840 VRIEGL
+840 MRIESLGG
-846 SDSIETLNREIQK
+846 SIIQLDEEIRNCNIT
-859 SSELYAWLNCLKT
+859 YAWLNSLKR
-872 KIEEE
+872 KIEEV

>member
-1 MRDIEIHY
+1 
-9 NPYKMKTTMRIE
+9 MRIE

-391 SKWGI
+391 SKWNI
-396 GEDEEEKEM
+396 GGDEEEM

-444 DALYETYRVFRKKVC
+444 DALYETYRAFRKKVC

-470 EYCDIPNYRKSE
+470 EYCDIPDYRKSE

-492 KDNVQATKL
+492 KDKVQATKL

-540 SFTNATLEQLKQAKL
+540 SFTNATLAQLKQAKV

-569 RKESAE
+569 RKENAE
-575 EKTAALKV
+575 EKIAALEI
-583 AQDKINRKLKE
+583 AQEKIRVKLDE
-594 LNGIEFDFTES
+594 LDRIHFDSAKLGNAIKGFI
-605 REVIQE
+605 REI
-611 FVRKIHANE
+611 NE
-620 DVKYFNDNA
+620 NTDVQYFRE
-629 HSGINTGQKSH
+629 HIYSGVNTGQKSRN
-640 AEVEA
+640 EVEA
-645 DIVLR
+645 DINSR
-650 VNRIKKFI
+650 IFRIKRLF
-658 DNKLCEINKALESI
+658 DSNLCKTNDVLEDM
-672 KKQYDDQIKKI
+672 KKQYDNQIQRI
-683 FEVVRGTVEELE
+683 FNVVRDSVAELE
-695 KAGTLNQGEYKFT
+695 NAGVFNQGEYKFT

-714 VTFGNIS
+714 VTLGNIS
-721 SEQLI
+721 SDQLI
-726 SDVKSSIVDGT
+726 SDVRVSIVNRT
-737 TRIVQTRNNKKDEW
+737 TRTRRVRNVKKDEW
-751 RSSGNPFKWIGSH
+751 GSSWNLFKKFGSL
-764 FMDDYIG
+764 FMESE
-771 VEEKID
+771 VEVVKKVD
-777 GSYKAEKVT
+777 GSYKTTQIMNRIINYTRDIDEKGKQMQNNFVENLNKQKEKVNELVDR
-786 QCISTYLTD
+786 IL
-795 LYYKREQM
+795 K
-803 EKVAIQNLETKKQ
+803 
-816 EVDNLVKRICEEVK
+816 EVSN
-830 DFLEDVENQE
+830 FLEDIRNQE
-840 VRIEGL
+840 IRIESLGG
-846 SDSIETLNREIQK
+846 SIMQLDEEIQK
-859 SSELYAWLNCLKT
+859 GNMTYAWLNSLKR
-872 KIEEE
+872 KIEEV

>member
-208 SLKNSIALT
+208 SLKNKIALT

-231 FNNDKEC
+231 FDTDKEC

-391 SKWGI
+391 SKWNI
-396 GEDEEEKEM
+396 GGDEEEM

-444 DALYETYRVFRKKVC
+444 DALYETYRAFRKKVC

-492 KDNVQATKL
+492 IDKVQATKL

-540 SFTNATLEQLKQAKL
+540 SFTNATLARLKQAKV

-569 RKESAE
+569 RKENAE
-575 EKTAALKV
+575 EKIAALEI
-583 AQDKINRKLKE
+583 AQEKIRVKLDE
-594 LNGIEFDFTES
+594 LDSIHFDSEKLGNAIKGFI
-605 REVIQE
+605 REINENTDIQ
-611 FVRKIHANE
+611 
-620 DVKYFNDNA
+620 YFRE
-629 HSGINTGQKSH
+629 HIYSGVNTGQKSRN
-640 AEVEA
+640 EVEA
-645 DIVLR
+645 DISSR
-650 VNRIKKFI
+650 IYRIKRLF
-658 DNKLCEINKALESI
+658 DSNLCKTNEVLEDM
-672 KKQYDDQIKKI
+672 KKQYDNQIQRI
-683 FEVVRGTVEELE
+683 FNVVRDSVAELE
-695 KAGTLNQGEYKFT
+695 NAGVFSQGEYKFT

-714 VTFGNIS
+714 VTLGNIS
-721 SEQLI
+721 SDQLI
-726 SDVKSSIVDGT
+726 SDVRVSIVDRT
-737 TRIVQTRNNKKDEW
+737 TRTRRVRNAKKDEW
-751 RSSGNPFKWIGSH
+751 GSSWNPFKKFGSL
-764 FMDDYIG
+764 FMESE
-771 VEEKID
+771 VEVEKKVD
-777 GSYKAEKVT
+777 GSYKTTQIMSRIINYTRDIEEKGKQMQNSFVENLDKQKEKVNELVDR
-786 QCISTYLTD
+786 IL
-795 LYYKREQM
+795 K
-803 EKVAIQNLETKKQ
+803 
-816 EVDNLVKRICEEVK
+816 EVSN
-830 DFLEDVENQE
+830 FLEDIRNQE
-840 VRIEGL
+840 MRIESLGG
-846 SDSIETLNREIQK
+846 SIIQLDEEIRNCNIT
-859 SSELYAWLNCLKT
+859 YAWLNSLKR
-872 KIEEE
+872 KIEEV

>member
-1 MRDIEIHY
+1 MKDIEIHY
-9 NPYKMKTTMRIE
+9 NPYKMKTTMYIE

-29 DYSSIKEFI
+29 DYSSIREFI
-38 EHNIPLQTWIEPI
+38 ENSIPLQTWIEPI

-85 LQYAIEAQ
+85 LQHAIDAQ

-105 QYEHKKVLDDKILS
+105 QYEHKKVLDDRILS
-119 QNIEEVVRE
+119 QNIEEVVHE
-128 LKSDRFRKLVK
+128 LKSDRFRKLVE

-146 NEKYKDLD
+146 NKKYKNLEL
-154 TNYKRAKEN
+154 NYKRAKEN

-172 YSSGKSTLLNALIR
+172 YSSGKSTLLNVLMR

-208 SLKNSIALT
+208 SLKKRIALT
-217 CYDDDKNVVIPKQI
+217 CYDNDKNVVIPKQI
-231 FNNDKEC
+231 FDNDKEC
-238 AEEFLKIS
+238 AEEFLRIS

-253 QELYINV
+253 QGSYINV

-295 QSSKNGNNRH
+295 QSSKNGSNRH

-310 EAIGMDSKPMILLC
+310 EAIGMDSKPMVILC
-324 ADANKYED
+324 ADANKYQD

-352 FNDRFLFLMNKSDAI
+352 FNDRFLFLMNKSDLI

-391 SKWGI
+391 SKWNI
-396 GEDEEEKEM
+396 GGDEEEI
-405 QRMAEDASHF
+405 QRIADDASHF

-430 EKEAIEE
+430 EKGAIEDDE
-437 DDDDSEM
+437 DDCEI
-444 DALYETYRVFRKKVC
+444 DALYETYRAFRKKVC
-459 KSTPDPDYCLA
+459 KSTPDSDYCLA

-492 KDNVQATKL
+492 QKDKVQATWF

-526 DLLETFEDILDDVN
+526 DLLETFEDILDDVD
-540 SFTNATLEQLKQAKL
+540 SFTNATLAQLKQAKI
-555 ELGEKNGERKEVSR
+555 ELGERNGERKEVSR
-569 RKESAE
+569 RKENAE
-575 EKTAALKV
+575 EKIAALEMAKEKINLK
-583 AQDKINRKLKE
+583 AQDLEKIQFDSEKMNGEMKRILKE
-594 LNGIEFDFTES
+594 IYADS
-605 REVIQE
+605 DIQ
-611 FVRKIHANE
+611 
-620 DVKYFNDNA
+620 YFRA
-629 HSGINTGQKSH
+629 HQYSGVNTGQKSRY
-640 AEVEA
+640 EVEA
-645 DIVLR
+645 DIES
-650 VNRIKKFI
+650 RISNIKRLL
-658 DNKLCEINKALESI
+658 DSKLYEIKQVLESV
-672 KKQYDDQIKKI
+672 KKEYDNQSQEI
-683 FEVVRGTVEELE
+683 FNMVRDTVGELE
-695 KAGTLNQGEYKFT
+695 NAGVLNQGEYKFT

-714 VTFGNIS
+714 MNLGNIS
-721 SEQLI
+721 SAQLV
-726 SDVKSSIVDGT
+726 SDVKTTVVDRT
-737 TRIVQTRNNKKDEW
+737 TRIVQTRNKKKEEW
-751 RSSGNPFKWIGSH
+751 SSSRNPLKWIGSH

-771 VEEKID
+771 VEEKVA
-777 GSYKAEKVT
+777 GSYKTEKVM
-786 QCISTYLTD
+786 QRIANYIND
-795 LYYKREQM
+795 LDEKSKQM
-803 EKVAIQNLETKKQ
+803 EADFKNNLEIKKKKVSDLVNRILQ
-816 EVDNLVKRICEEVK
+816 EVKN
-830 DFLEDVENQE
+830 FLEDIRKQE
-840 VRIEGL
+840 LRIESL
-846 SDSIETLNREIQK
+846 SDSIENLDEEIQK
-859 SSELYAWLNCLKT
+859 NNEMYLWLNHLKT

>member
-119 QNIEEVVRE
+119 QNIEEVVCE

-154 TNYKRAKEN
+154 ANYKRAREN

-208 SLKNSIALT
+208 LLKNSIALT

-391 SKWGI
+391 SKWNI
-396 GEDEEEKEM
+396 GGDEEEM

-444 DALYETYRVFRKKVC
+444 DALYETYRAFKKKVC

-492 KDNVQATKL
+492 KDKVQATKL

-540 SFTNATLEQLKQAKL
+540 SFTNATLAQLKQAKV

-569 RKESAE
+569 RKENAE
-575 EKTAALKV
+575 EKIAALEIAKE
-583 AQDKINRKLKE
+583 KINLKAQE
-594 LNGIEFDFTES
+594 LEKIQFDSEKMNGEMKRIL
-605 REVIQE
+605 REINTDSDIQ
-611 FVRKIHANE
+611 
-620 DVKYFNDNA
+620 YFRA
-629 HSGINTGQKSH
+629 HYYSGVNTGQKSRY
-640 AEVEA
+640 EVEA
-645 DIVLR
+645 DIKS
-650 VNRIKKFI
+650 RISNIKRLLDSKVY
-658 DNKLCEINKALESI
+658 EIKQVLESV
-672 KKQYDDQIKKI
+672 KKEYDNQSQEI
-683 FEVVRGTVEELE
+683 FNMVRDTVSELVN
-695 KAGTLNQGEYKFT
+695 AGVLNQGEYKFT

-714 VTFGNIS
+714 MNLGDIS
-721 SEQLI
+721 SAQLI
-726 SDVKSSIVDGT
+726 SDVKTTVVDRT
-737 TRIVQTRNNKKDEW
+737 TRIVQTRNKKKEEW
-751 RSSGNPFKWIGSH
+751 SSSLNPFKWIGSR

-771 VEEKID
+771 VEKKVA
-777 GSYKAEKVT
+777 GSYKTEKAM
-786 QCISTYLTD
+786 QRINDYIND
-795 LYYKREQM
+795 LDEKSKQM
-803 EKVAIQNLETKKQ
+803 EEDFKNNLEIKKWK
-816 EVDNLVKRICEEVK
+816 LVI
-830 DFLEDVENQE
+830 
-840 VRIEGL
+840 
-846 SDSIETLNREIQK
+846 
-859 SSELYAWLNCLKT
+859 
-872 KIEEE
+872 

>member
-1 MRDIEIHY
+1 
-9 NPYKMKTTMRIE
+9 MRIE

-396 GEDEEEKEM
+396 GEDQEEKEM

-444 DALYETYRVFRKKVC
+444 DALYETYRAFRKKVC

-492 KDNVQATKL
+492 KDKVQATKL

-540 SFTNATLEQLKQAKL
+540 SFTNATLARLKQAKV

-569 RKESAE
+569 RKENAE
-575 EKTAALKV
+575 EKIAALEI
-583 AQDKINRKLKE
+583 AQEKIRVKLDE
-594 LNGIEFDFTES
+594 LDSIHFDSEKLGNAIKGFI
-605 REVIQE
+605 REINENTDIQ
-611 FVRKIHANE
+611 
-620 DVKYFNDNA
+620 YFRE
-629 HSGINTGQKSH
+629 HIYSGVNTGQKSRN
-640 AEVEA
+640 EVEA
-645 DIVLR
+645 DISSR
-650 VNRIKKFI
+650 IYRIKRLF
-658 DNKLCEINKALESI
+658 DSNLCKTNEVLEDM
-672 KKQYDDQIKKI
+672 KKQYDNQIQRI
-683 FEVVRGTVEELE
+683 FNVVRDSVAELE
-695 KAGTLNQGEYKFT
+695 NAGVFSQGEYKFT

-714 VTFGNIS
+714 VTLGNIS
-721 SEQLI
+721 SDQLI
-726 SDVKSSIVDGT
+726 SDVRVSIVDRT
-737 TRIVQTRNNKKDEW
+737 TRTRRVRNAKKDEW
-751 RSSGNPFKWIGSH
+751 GSSWNPFKKFGSL
-764 FMDDYIG
+764 FMESE
-771 VEEKID
+771 VEVEKKVD
-777 GSYKAEKVT
+777 GSYKTTQIMSRIINYTRDIEEKGKQMQNSFVENLDKQKEKVNELVDR
-786 QCISTYLTD
+786 IL
-795 LYYKREQM
+795 K
-803 EKVAIQNLETKKQ
+803 
-816 EVDNLVKRICEEVK
+816 EVSN
-830 DFLEDVENQE
+830 FLEDIRNQE
-840 VRIEGL
+840 MRIESLGG
-846 SDSIETLNREIQK
+846 SIIQLDEEIRNCNIT
-859 SSELYAWLNCLKT
+859 YAWLNSLKR
-872 KIEEE
+872 KIEEV

>member
-1 MRDIEIHY
+1 
-9 NPYKMKTTMRIE
+9 MRIE

-396 GEDEEEKEM
+396 GEDQEEKEM

-444 DALYETYRVFRKKVC
+444 DALYETYRAFRKKVC

-492 KDNVQATKL
+492 KDKVQATKL

-540 SFTNATLEQLKQAKL
+540 SFTNATLARLKQAKV

-569 RKESAE
+569 RKENAE
-575 EKTAALKV
+575 EKIAALEI
-583 AQDKINRKLKE
+583 AQEKIRVKLDE
-594 LNGIEFDFTES
+594 LDSIHFDSEKLGNAIKGFI
-605 REVIQE
+605 REINENTDIQ
-611 FVRKIHANE
+611 
-620 DVKYFNDNA
+620 YFRE
-629 HSGINTGQKSH
+629 HIYSGVNTGQKSRN
-640 AEVEA
+640 EVEA
-645 DIVLR
+645 DISSR
-650 VNRIKKFI
+650 IYRIKRLF
-658 DNKLCEINKALESI
+658 DSNLCKTNEVLEDM
-672 KKQYDDQIKKI
+672 KKQYDNQIQRI
-683 FEVVRGTVEELE
+683 FNVVRDSVAELE
-695 KAGTLNQGEYKFT
+695 NAGVFSQGEYKFT

-714 VTFGNIS
+714 VTLGNIS
-721 SEQLI
+721 SDQLI
-726 SDVKSSIVDGT
+726 SDVRVSIVDRT
-737 TRIVQTRNNKKDEW
+737 TRTRRVRNAKKDEW
-751 RSSGNPFKWIGSH
+751 GSSWNPFKKFGSL
-764 FMDDYIG
+764 FMESE
-771 VEEKID
+771 VEVEKKVD
-777 GSYKAEKVT
+777 GSYKTTQIMSRIINYTRDIEEKGKQMQNSFVENLDKQKEKVNELVDR
-786 QCISTYLTD
+786 IL
-795 LYYKREQM
+795 K
-803 EKVAIQNLETKKQ
+803 
-816 EVDNLVKRICEEVK
+816 EVSN
-830 DFLEDVENQE
+830 FLEDIRNQE
-840 VRIEGL
+840 MRIESLGG
-846 SDSIETLNREIQK
+846 SIIQLDEEIRNCNIT
-859 SSELYAWLNCLKT
+859 YA
-872 KIEEE
+872 

>member
-1 MRDIEIHY
+1 
-9 NPYKMKTTMRIE
+9 MRIE

-119 QNIEEVVRE
+119 QNIEEVVCE

-208 SLKNSIALT
+208 SLKNKIALT

-231 FNNDKEC
+231 FDTDKEC

-391 SKWGI
+391 SKWNI
-396 GEDEEEKEM
+396 GGDEEEM

-444 DALYETYRVFRKKVC
+444 DALYETYRAFRKKVC

-492 KDNVQATKL
+492 KDKVQATKL

-540 SFTNATLEQLKQAKL
+540 SFTNATLARLKQAKV

-569 RKESAE
+569 RKENAE
-575 EKTAALKV
+575 EKIAALEI
-583 AQDKINRKLKE
+583 AQEKIRVKLDE
-594 LNGIEFDFTES
+594 LDSIHFDSEKLGNAIKGFI
-605 REVIQE
+605 REINENTDIQ
-611 FVRKIHANE
+611 
-620 DVKYFNDNA
+620 YFRE
-629 HSGINTGQKSH
+629 HIYSGVNTGQKSRN
-640 AEVEA
+640 EVEA
-645 DIVLR
+645 DISSR
-650 VNRIKKFI
+650 IYRIKRLF
-658 DNKLCEINKALESI
+658 DSNLCKTNEVLEDM
-672 KKQYDDQIKKI
+672 KKQYDNQIQRI
-683 FEVVRGTVEELE
+683 FNVVRDSVSELE
-695 KAGTLNQGEYKFT
+695 NAGVFSQGEYKFT

-714 VTFGNIS
+714 VTLGNIS
-721 SEQLI
+721 SDQLI
-726 SDVKSSIVDGT
+726 SDVRVSIVDRT
-737 TRIVQTRNNKKDEW
+737 TRTRRVRNAKKDEW
-751 RSSGNPFKWIGSH
+751 GSSWNPFKKFGSL
-764 FMDDYIG
+764 FMESE
-771 VEEKID
+771 VEVEKKVD
-777 GSYKAEKVT
+777 GSYKTTQIMSRIINYTRDIEEKGKQMQNSFVENLDKQKEKVNELVDR
-786 QCISTYLTD
+786 IL
-795 LYYKREQM
+795 K
-803 EKVAIQNLETKKQ
+803 
-816 EVDNLVKRICEEVK
+816 EVSN
-830 DFLEDVENQE
+830 FLEDIRNQE
-840 VRIEGL
+840 MRIESLGG
-846 SDSIETLNREIQK
+846 SIIQLDEEIRNCNIT
-859 SSELYAWLNCLKT
+859 YAWLNSLKR
-872 KIEEE
+872 KIEEV

>member
-1 MRDIEIHY
+1 
-9 NPYKMKTTMRIE
+9 MRIE

-119 QNIEEVVRE
+119 QNIEEVVCE

-154 TNYKRAKEN
+154 ANYKRAREN

-208 SLKNSIALT
+208 LLKNSIALT

-391 SKWGI
+391 SKWNI
-396 GEDEEEKEM
+396 GGDEEEM

-444 DALYETYRVFRKKVC
+444 DALYETYRAFKKKVC

-492 KDNVQATKL
+492 KDKVQATKL

-540 SFTNATLEQLKQAKL
+540 SFTNATLAQLKQAKV

-569 RKESAE
+569 RKENAE
-575 EKTAALKV
+575 EKIAALEIAKE
-583 AQDKINRKLKE
+583 KINLKAQE
-594 LNGIEFDFTES
+594 LEKIQFDSEKMNGEMKRIL
-605 REVIQE
+605 REINTDSDIQ
-611 FVRKIHANE
+611 
-620 DVKYFNDNA
+620 YFRA
-629 HSGINTGQKSH
+629 HYYSGVNTGQKSRY
-640 AEVEA
+640 EVEA
-645 DIVLR
+645 DIKS
-650 VNRIKKFI
+650 RISNIKRLLDSKVY
-658 DNKLCEINKALESI
+658 EIKQVLESV
-672 KKQYDDQIKKI
+672 KKEYDNQSQEI
-683 FEVVRGTVEELE
+683 FNMVRDTVSELVN
-695 KAGTLNQGEYKFT
+695 AGVLNQGEYKFT

-714 VTFGNIS
+714 MNLGDIS
-721 SEQLI
+721 SAQLI
-726 SDVKSSIVDGT
+726 SDVKTTVVDRT
-737 TRIVQTRNNKKDEW
+737 TRIVQTRNKKKEEW
-751 RSSGNPFKWIGSH
+751 SSSLNPFKWIGSR

-771 VEEKID
+771 VEKKVA
-777 GSYKAEKVT
+777 GSYKTEKAM
-786 QCISTYLTD
+786 QRINDYIND
-795 LYYKREQM
+795 LDEKSKQM
-803 EKVAIQNLETKKQ
+803 EEDFKNNLEIKKWK
-816 EVDNLVKRICEEVK
+816 LVI
-830 DFLEDVENQE
+830 
-840 VRIEGL
+840 
-846 SDSIETLNREIQK
+846 
-859 SSELYAWLNCLKT
+859 
-872 KIEEE
+872 

>member
-146 NEKYKDLD
+146 NEKYTDLD

-391 SKWGI
+391 SKWNI
-396 GEDEEEKEM
+396 GGDEEEM

-444 DALYETYRVFRKKVC
+444 DALYETYRAFRKKVC

-470 EYCDIPNYRKSE
+470 EYCDIPDYRKSE

-492 KDNVQATKL
+492 KDKVQATKL

-540 SFTNATLEQLKQAKL
+540 SFTNATLAQLKQAKV

-569 RKESAE
+569 RKENAE
-575 EKTAALKV
+575 EKIAALEI
-583 AQDKINRKLKE
+583 AQEKIRVKLDE
-594 LNGIEFDFTES
+594 LDSIHFDSEKLGNAIKGFI
-605 REVIQE
+605 REI
-611 FVRKIHANE
+611 NE
-620 DVKYFNDNA
+620 NTDVQYFRE
-629 HSGINTGQKSH
+629 HIYSGVNTGQKSRN
-640 AEVEA
+640 EVEA
-645 DIVLR
+645 DINSR
-650 VNRIKKFI
+650 IFRIKRLF
-658 DNKLCEINKALESI
+658 DSNLCKTNDVLEDM
-672 KKQYDDQIKKI
+672 KKQYDNQIQRI
-683 FEVVRGTVEELE
+683 FNVVRDSVAELE
-695 KAGTLNQGEYKFT
+695 NAGVFNQGEYKFT

-714 VTFGNIS
+714 VTLGNIS
-721 SEQLI
+721 SDQLI
-726 SDVKSSIVDGT
+726 SDVRVSIVNRT
-737 TRIVQTRNNKKDEW
+737 TRTRRVRNVKKDEW
-751 RSSGNPFKWIGSH
+751 GSSWNLFKKFGSL
-764 FMDDYIG
+764 FMESE
-771 VEEKID
+771 VEVVKKVD
-777 GSYKAEKVT
+777 GSYKTTQIMNRIINYTRDIDEKGKQMQNNFVENLNKQKEKVNELVDR
-786 QCISTYLTD
+786 IL
-795 LYYKREQM
+795 K
-803 EKVAIQNLETKKQ
+803 
-816 EVDNLVKRICEEVK
+816 EVSN
-830 DFLEDVENQE
+830 FLEDIRNQE
-840 VRIEGL
+840 IRIESLGG
-846 SDSIETLNREIQK
+846 SIMQLDEEIQK
-859 SSELYAWLNCLKT
+859 GNMTYAWLNSLKR
-872 KIEEE
+872 KIEEV

>member
-1 MRDIEIHY
+1 MKDIEIHY

-51 PYLNWNGFVD
+51 PYLNWNGFVN

-72 HIIFS
+72 RIIFS

-85 LQYAIEAQ
+85 LQYAIDAQ
-93 NAKRSEDTRVRY
+93 NAKRSEDTRVKY

-128 LKSDRFRKLVK
+128 LKSDRFRKLVEH
-139 QRKTQGL
+139 RKTQGL

-208 SLKNSIALT
+208 LLKNSIALT
-217 CYDDDKNVVIPKQI
+217 CYDDDKNVVIPKKI
-231 FNNDKEC
+231 FDNDREC
-238 AEEFLKIS
+238 AEEFLRIS
-246 PVEETEI
+246 PVEAI
-253 QELYINV
+253 DVQDSYINV

-295 QSSKNGNNRH
+295 QSSQNGSNRH

-391 SKWGI
+391 SKWNI
-396 GEDEEEKEM
+396 GGNEEEI

-430 EKEAIEE
+430 EKEAFEE
-437 DDDDSEM
+437 DEDDSEM
-444 DALYETYRVFRKKVC
+444 DALYETYRAFRKKVY
-459 KSTPDPDYCLA
+459 KSTPDIDYCLA
-470 EYCDIPNYRKSE
+470 EHCDIPNYRKSE

-492 KDNVQATKL
+492 QKDKVRATKL

-506 SVESAIKDYINRY
+506 SVEYAIKDYINRY

-540 SFTNATLEQLKQAKL
+540 SFTNATLKQLEQAKI
-555 ELGEKNGERKEVSR
+555 ELGERNGEREEVSR

-575 EKTAALKV
+575 EKIAALEV
-583 AQDKINRKLKE
+583 AKEKISVKLEELDQIHFDSTKLGNAIKE
-594 LNGIEFDFTES
+594 FLGEI
-605 REVIQE
+605 
-611 FVRKIHANE
+611 NE
-620 DVKYFNDNA
+620 DSDVQYFRN
-629 HSGINTGQKSH
+629 HIYGGVNTGQKSRW
-640 AEVEA
+640 EVEA
-645 DIVLR
+645 DINSR
-650 VNRIKKFI
+650 ICRIKRVFDK
-658 DNKLCEINKALESI
+658 NLYKTNEVLEEM
-672 KKQYDDQIKKI
+672 KKEYDDQIQQI
-683 FEVVRGTVEELE
+683 FNVVRDSVVELE
-695 KAGTLNQGEYKFT
+695 NAGVFNQGEYKFT

-714 VTFGNIS
+714 VTLGNIS

-726 SDVKSSIVDGT
+726 SDVRVSIVDRT
-737 TRIVQTRNNKKDEW
+737 TRTERVRNAKKDEW
-751 RSSGNPFKWIGSH
+751 SSSWNPFKKLGSV
-764 FMDDYIG
+764 FMESE
-771 VEEKID
+771 VEIERKVD
-777 GSYKAEKVT
+777 GSYKTTQIMSRIINYTKDIKEKRIQMQNSFVENLNKQKEKVNELVYR
-786 QCISTYLTD
+786 IL
-795 LYYKREQM
+795 
-803 EKVAIQNLETKKQ
+803 V
-816 EVDNLVKRICEEVK
+816 EVNN
-830 DFLEDVENQE
+830 FLEDIRNQE
-840 VRIEGL
+840 IRIESLRG
-846 SDSIETLNREIQK
+846 SIRQLDEEIQNCNVT
-859 SSELYAWLNCLKT
+859 YAWLNSLKR
-872 KIEEE
+872 KIEEV